1 MGCSQ
6 FYLYRSCERKWFVLL
21 CVRWP
26 LSHARACRDVR
37 TYLNLLNLPEAAW
50 YAVATFIDL
59 RQHWVATCIQALLLL
74 FCLFHIDADTL
85 VTRGYTCTW
94 SRRVGIFGWIKR
106 VMPTLSLLP
115 TSTSFCAINGKSTT
129 VISASNFYSHQ
140 KDLPGRTTW
149 KKTWHSIVIVV
160 IGFCTNVHVYIYI
173 PLPLR

>member
-1 MGCSQ
+1 MRCSQ

-94 SRRVGIFGWIKR
+94 SQTCHAHTFATSHLNKLLCNQWQVNNRHFCHLTFIHTKNICRDVLHGKKHGI
-106 VMPTLSLLP
+106 
-115 TSTSFCAINGKSTT
+115 A
-129 VISASNFYSHQ
+129 
-140 KDLPGRTTW
+140 
-149 KKTWHSIVIVV
+149 
-160 IGFCTNVHVYIYI
+160 
-173 PLPLR
+173 